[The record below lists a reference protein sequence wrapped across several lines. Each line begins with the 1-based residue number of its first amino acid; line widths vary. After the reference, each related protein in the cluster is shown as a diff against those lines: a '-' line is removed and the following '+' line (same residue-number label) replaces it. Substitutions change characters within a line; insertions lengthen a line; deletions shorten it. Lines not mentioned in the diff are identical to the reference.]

1 MERLIYFDHA
11 ATTPMDPQV
20 FEVMKPYF
28 ADLYGNPSSIYRFGQ
43 IARRAVD
50 EARQKTAGILE
61 CTPRE
66 IVFTSCGTESNN
78 LFILGAAAAYG
89 GMPINRIEAAAYKK
103 HGRHIITTNIEH
115 DSVKR
120 SLEFLA
126 SQGFEISFVPVGE
139 NGVVHVSDI
148 EKALRDDTIF
158 VTIMYANNEIGVIQ
172 PIKEISEIVKNFRAQ
187 HSNIPH
193 STFPIP
199 LLHTDACQAAPY
211 LDISVKNLGVDALT
225 LNGGKIYGPKGVGA
239 LFVKEGVTLVPQIH
253 GGGQEHRMRSGT
265 ENVPAIVGFA
275 KALALVQKTR
285 EEELKRL
292 LSLRDKLIDGI
303 LKKIPQSKL
312 NGDRTKRLP
321 NNVNISFRGL
331 EGESILL
338 QLDMIGVAASSG
350 SACTSGSLEPS
361 HVIQALGLSDEWTH
375 SSTRFSLGH
384 ENTEKEVDFVL
395 EKLPGIIKELREA
408 SPFV

>member
-1 MERLIYFDHA
+1 
-11 ATTPMDPQV
+11 MDPQV

-28 ADLYGNPSSIYRFGQ
+28 TELYGNPSSIYRFGQ
-43 IARRAVD
+43 LARRAVD
-50 EARQKTAGILE
+50 EARQTTADILE
-61 CTPRE
+61 CVPRE
-66 IVFTSCGTESNN
+66 VLFTSCGTESNN
-78 LFILGAAAAYG
+78 LFILGVASS
-89 GMPINRIEAAAYKK
+89 YKK
-103 HGRHIITTNIEH
+103 YGRHIITTNIEH
-115 DSVKR
+115 DSVRKP
-120 SLEFLA
+120 LEFLA
-126 SQGFEISFVPVGE
+126 SEGFEVTFVPVGE
-139 NGVVHVSDI
+139 NGLINPSDI

-158 VTIMYANNEIGVIQ
+158 VTIMYANNEIGTIQ
-172 PIKEISEIVKNFRAQ
+172 PIKEIAEIVKKFRAQ
-187 HSNIPH
+187 HSNVPH
-193 STFPIP
+193 STVHIP

-253 GGGQEHRMRSGT
+253 GGGQEYRIRSGT

-275 KALALVQKTR
+275 KAITIVQKMR
-285 EEELKRL
+285 EEESKRL
-292 LSLRDKLIDGI
+292 LPLRDKLIHGI
-303 LKKIPQSKL
+303 LKKIPESRL
-312 NGDRTKRLP
+312 NGDRKMRLP

-350 SACTSGSLEPS
+350 SACTSGSLGPS

-384 ENTEKEVDFVL
+384 GNTEKEIDFVL
-395 EKLPGIIKELREA
+395 QKLPGIIKELREA